1 MANDTASKQF
11 PKHISCLKGFV
22 EFCVECFGG
31 GGGVIESSEDK
42 MVRLLLLCNRKLI
55 GCMID
60 KDSDAFSS
68 LAITA
73 SAYCHECELI
83 REAGKA
89 GATRT
94 SSDSIFL
101 MATVICHTWW

>member
-1 MANDTASKQF
+1 MLSA
-11 PKHISCLKGFV
+11 L
-22 EFCVECFGG
+22 GG
-31 GGGVIESSEDK
+31 GGGGGGGGIESSEDK

-89 GATRT
+89 GATIT
-94 SSDSIFL
+94 SSDNIFL